1 MLILL
6 YFIRLVQLNI
16 NAQLDILSA
25 VIRDQINRQS
35 QQDFSELDNALRQ
48 LTVIK
53 SKVTV
58 LTNVLQSAQDR
69 LQSMNQKVEASEL
82 AKQSIAQAE
91 Q

>member
-82 AKQSIAQAE
+82 AKKSIAQAE